1 MTHPA
6 GLVLPKFFL
15 YYDSPV
21 KLVRTEDGGMAG
33 WRLSLD
39 NGRWQPANDL
49 VDRVLFGRD
58 DEIFEIN
65 PEEFVWYVEQERG
78 LGQRGDGPISALY
91 ETVRAIQDTLRE
103 ERRYPTPTEQALIKR
118 IRRRT
123 FVMFEEELQRAGDP
137 GADPTVVSLS
147 ADEDRE
153 EPPR

>member
-21 KLVRTEDGGMAG
+21 KLVRTEDGGMTG

-39 NGRWQPANDL
+39 TGRWQPASDL

-78 LGQRGDGPISALY
+78 LSLRGDGPIFALY

-103 ERRYPTPTEQALIKR
+103 ERRYPMPQEQALSR
-118 IRRRT
+118 GVRRRT
-123 FVMFEEELQRAGDP
+123 FVMFEEQLQQAGDP
-137 GADPTVVSLS
+137 AADPTIAATAS
-147 ADEDRE
+147 
-153 EPPR
+153 